1 MTSPCTYEI
10 HIGMKMPRHL
20 IYTFIYK
27 NAWRILLGPGS
38 KQLKKPFL
46 IVEGYEHIPKQ
57 GKATALF
64 SNNFVK
70 KKLFF

>member
-38 KQLKKPFL
+38 KQLKKTFL
-46 IVEGYEHIPKQ
+46 IVEGYEHIPK
-57 GKATALF
+57 
-64 SNNFVK
+64 
-70 KKLFF
+70 